1 MNLVGWKQT
10 LLLILL
16 TLEDIC
22 WVQEGN
28 KPFKS
33 QDLIVNSPTELL
45 HISKNLVLDPDNNF

>member
-16 TLEDIC
+16 TLEDIF

-33 QDLIVNSPTELL
+33 QDLIVNSPIELL

>member
-22 WVQEGN
+22 QVQEGN
-28 KPFKS
+28 KPFNS
-33 QDLIVNSPTELL
+33 QDLIVNSPIELL
-45 HISKNLVLDPDNNF
+45 HISL